1 MTSDQSSMVLAN
13 QIRNCVG
20 KHMRTFD
27 ADEFQ
32 EAFASAIIAMY
43 TEVARLKHLIV
54 STGEV
59 KPEDFDKVFF
69 NGVSKR
75 YEDHTDRPETIN

>member
-1 MTSDQSSMVLAN
+1 MTSDQSCMVLAN

-20 KHMRTFD
+20 KHMSTFD
-27 ADEFQ
+27 ASKFQ

-43 TEVARLKHLIV
+43 VEVARLKHLIV

-59 KPEDFDKVFF
+59 KPEDFDKVFMKGLE
-69 NGVSKR
+69 NH
-75 YEDHTDRPETIN
+75 YADHCERNQTVN

>member
-1 MTSDQSSMVLAN
+1 MTSDQSCMVLAN

-20 KHMRTFD
+20 KHMSTFD
-27 ADEFQ
+27 ASKFQ